1 MQPPSPRVV
10 IVMGVSGSGKS
21 TVGLLLANLLNAAFV
36 DADDLHPP
44 ENKAKMAAK
53 IPLTDADRLPWL
65 QHLRS
70 HVIDS
75 TPKGHTTVL
84 ACSALK
90 ASYRHL
96 LTSNTGPDV
105 RIVFL
110 QGSKD
115 LIAARLAAR
124 SGHFMPPDLLTS
136 QFATLEPPSPA
147 EAIIIP
153 INAAPHSLASNA
165 HLALLSPSSSPPAH
179 ESSDLPPPGNV
190 GFVSDSTPESTKSEK
205 IL

>member
-21 TVGLLLANLLNAAFV
+21 TVGLLLANLLNASFV

-44 ENKAKMAAK
+44 ENKAKMAAR

-70 HVIDS
+70 QVIDS
-75 TPKGHTTVL
+75 TPQGRTTVL

-96 LTSNTGPDV
+96 LTAGTGPDV

-110 QGSKD
+110 HGSKE
-115 LIAARLAAR
+115 LIASRLAAR

-136 QFATLEPPSPA
+136 QFATLEPPSPT

-153 INAAPHSLASNA
+153 IDAEPLSLASQA
-165 HLALLSPSSSPPAH
+165 HLALLAPHSSPHAH
-179 ESSDLPPPGNV
+179 ESNDLPAPGNV
-190 GFVSDSTPESTKSEK
+190 GFVPDSTPESTKSEK

>member
-21 TVGLLLANLLNAAFV
+21 TVGLLLANLLNASFV

-75 TPKGHTTVL
+75 TTKGHTTVL

-90 ASYRHL
+90 SSYRHL

-136 QFATLEPPSPA
+136 QFATLEPPSQA

-153 INAAPHSLASNA
+153 IDADPHSLASNA
-165 HLALLSPSSSPPAH
+165 HLALLSPNS
-179 ESSDLPPPGNV
+179 
-190 GFVSDSTPESTKSEK
+190 
-205 IL
+205 